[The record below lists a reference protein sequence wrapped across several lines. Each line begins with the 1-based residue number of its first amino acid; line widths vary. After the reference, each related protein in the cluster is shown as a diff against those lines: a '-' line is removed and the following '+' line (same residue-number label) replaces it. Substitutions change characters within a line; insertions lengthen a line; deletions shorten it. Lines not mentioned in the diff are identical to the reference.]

1 MFRPSP
7 DVIVN
12 EFDGETV
19 LLNLKT
25 EEYFS
30 LEKGAAEMY
39 GLLVRYGDPKRVL
52 PILQAGYDA
61 EAEVLQRDLESLISD
76 LVREG
81 ILLAGD

>member
-25 EEYFS
+25 EEYYS
-30 LEKGAAEMY
+30 LEKAAAKMY
-39 GLLVRYGDPKRVL
+39 DLLVRYGDPQRVL
-52 PILQAGYDA
+52 PILQQEYDA